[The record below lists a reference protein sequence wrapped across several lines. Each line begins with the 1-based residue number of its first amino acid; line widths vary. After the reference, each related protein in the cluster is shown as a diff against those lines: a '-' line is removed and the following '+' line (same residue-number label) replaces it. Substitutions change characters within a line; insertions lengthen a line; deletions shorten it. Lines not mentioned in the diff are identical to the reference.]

1 MVILY
6 LHQYFRKPE
15 EAGSHRSWY
24 IAEALCK
31 AGHHVHIITQGE
43 SNFSEEIYPN
53 LWVHY
58 VANRYNQSMGFWKR
72 VFSFALFVWKAVR
85 KAQTISFEKIYA
97 TSTPLSIG
105 LVALWLKKKYK
116 KNYIFEVRD
125 LWPQVPVE
133 LGILKN
139 PILKKL
145 SYLLERKIYQNAE
158 KIVAL
163 SPAMQ
168 SYIQKIVPEKEV
180 LCVPNMS
187 DCSQFEPQERKLND
201 TFRFLYAGSIGF
213 ANGLERIIAWA
224 EKCPWAEFWIIGE
237 GAKLD
242 FIKNLVQKRQIQSVR
257 FLPKQPK
264 NQLKNLFAEADA
276 VLISFADYKIL
287 ETCSPNKFF
296 DGLAAGKICITN
308 TAGWIKDLIEEN
320 KCGFYADTAEEFAET
335 LKIITQNLQIQK
347 EMQANARKLAETQ
360 FDKNRLCQKI
370 VELF

>member
-1 MVILY
+1 
-6 LHQYFRKPE
+6 
-15 EAGSHRSWY
+15 
-24 IAEALCK
+24 
-31 AGHHVHIITQGE
+31 
-43 SNFSEEIYPN
+43 

-58 VANRYNQSMGFWKR
+58 VANQYNQSMGFWKR

-85 KAQTISFEKIYA
+85 KAQQMPFEKIYA

-105 LVALWLKKKYK
+105 LVALWLKKKCK

-125 LWPQVPVE
+125 LWPQVPIE

-180 LCVPNMS
+180 LCVPNMA
-187 DCSQFEPQERKLND
+187 DCNQFEPQEQKPQPNFTL
-201 TFRFLYAGSIGF
+201 LYAGSIGF

-224 EKCPWAEFWIIGE
+224 EKCTWAEFWIAGE
-237 GAKLD
+237 GAKLE
-242 FIKNLVQKRQIQSVR
+242 FIKNLAQKKQIRNVR
-257 FLPKQPK
+257 FFPKQPK
-264 NQLKNLFAEADA
+264 HQLKKLFEEANA
-276 VLISFADYKIL
+276 VLISFADYKVL

-308 TAGWIKDLIEEN
+308 TAGWVKDLIEEN
-320 KCGFYADTAEEFAET
+320 KCGFYADTAQEFEEK
-335 LKIITQNLQIQK
+335 LKTICQDLQMQK
-347 EMQANARKLAETQ
+347 NMQTNARRLAEMQ